1 MMHQVLTPGME
12 HAEETD
18 LGAQV
23 IRTGGNFQE
32 SCSAGSKQKAVEKLL
47 VVEEEKI
54 QLVRKGKDQV
64 HIGNIQEFPL
74 AGGQP
79 LPAGIAET
87 PRTMPIA
94 AAVVRDGDDMAA
106 RTTAVAVPAKG
117 CRATVLDGVEH
128 LAVQPGHPRPLSFD
142 EAFACRSNDVSHLQG
157 RLIHGSRFFLER
169 LTLDRSDTAS
179 SSSGFGQARR

>member
-1 MMHQVLTPGME
+1 MVHQVLAPGME

-18 LGAQV
+18 LRSQV

-47 VVEEEKI
+47 VVED
-54 QLVRKGKDQV
+54 QRSQPVGNGKDQV
-64 HIGNIQEFPL
+64 HIGNIQEFLL
-74 AGGQP
+74 ARGQP

-87 PRTMPIA
+87 PRAMPIA

-106 RTTAVAVPAKG
+106 RTTTIAVPAKS

-128 LAVQPGHPRPLSFD
+128 LAVQPGHPRALSFD
-142 EAFACRSNDVSHLQG
+142 EAFACRSNDVSHLQ
-157 RLIHGSRFFLER
+157 RRPIHGSRFFLER
-169 LTLDRSDTAS
+169 LTPDRSDTAS
-179 SSSGFGQARR
+179 SSSGFGQA